1 MANNQDESEN
11 QKAQPA
17 PPPAQVEGVFPEQLV
32 AKRSLPVSTT
42 LPSALIPAEPP
53 NQPATPTNEAPPP
66 PPPPPSANESE

>member
-32 AKRSLPVSTT
+32 EKRSLPVSTT

-53 NQPATPTNEAPPP
+53 NQPATSTNEAPPP
-66 PPPPPSANESE
+66 PPPANESE

>member
-53 NQPATPTNEAPPP
+53 NQPATSTNEAPPP
-66 PPPPPSANESE
+66 PPPDNESE